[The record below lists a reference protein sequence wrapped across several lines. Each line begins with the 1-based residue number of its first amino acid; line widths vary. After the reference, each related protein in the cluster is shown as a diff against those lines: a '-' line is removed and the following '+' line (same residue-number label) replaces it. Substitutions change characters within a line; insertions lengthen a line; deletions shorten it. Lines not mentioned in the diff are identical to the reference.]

1 MGGSFLTAGF
11 WRTRAALL
19 SWRAADVSML
29 VLGVLGAAAILWF
42 GRGWDL
48 FFFDEWGTILYR
60 REGGLDA
67 FLAPSNGHLQAVVIA
82 IYRVLFAT
90 AGLEHFLPY
99 RLTMLAAHCGLVV
112 LVYLYARRRVQ
123 PEIAIVLSV
132 LVLVMGTGWEVVFWP
147 INLGYVF
154 PPAALVGYLLL
165 ADREGRGAV
174 AARTLLVAVAIASSA
189 LGLAVAAAV
198 GVEAVLRR
206 DRWRRILEPAVPVAL
221 WAAWYLLYRPGAS
234 TPAALREIP
243 GAAPRGDSVPAE
255 VNVPAVGDAFWGFVN
270 LAQAGVNGLLGVDP
284 GGAPWLVLVVGA
296 AGLAAFVRRPPIR
309 RRLIT
314 LTAAPL
320 AYWLSIAIAR
330 GGFLSETVPSHYN
343 YVSVV
348 FLVLIAAECLS
359 GIRLPRAAVPVIAAA
374 AVVILV
380 ANVRTFDDIGHD
392 AGNVFDTHR
401 VKLRLLN
408 DPALPPE
415 FAPDP
420 HGIPWVNSGTYREA
434 TKDLGYPA
442 GTAP

>member
-1 MGGSFLTAGF
+1 M
-11 WRTRAALL
+11 
-19 SWRAADVSML
+19 V

-67 FLAPSNGHLQAVVIA
+67 YFAPSNGHLQAVVIA

-112 LVYLYARRRVQ
+112 LVYLYARRRIQ
-123 PEIAIVLSV
+123 PELAVVLSV
-132 LVLVMGTGWEVVFWP
+132 LVLVMGTGWEVVFWT
-147 INLGYVF
+147 INLGYVI
-154 PPAALVGYLLL
+154 PPAALVAYLLL

-174 AARTLLVAVAIASSA
+174 AARTLLVAAAIASSA
-189 LGLAVAAAV
+189 VGLAVAAAV
-198 GVEAVLRR
+198 GVEALGRR

-221 WAAWYLLYRPGAS
+221 WGAWYLLYRPSAS

-243 GAAPRGDSVPAE
+243 GAAPEGDSVAE
-255 VNVPAVGDAFWGFVN
+255 EVALPGVVDAFWGFVN

-284 GGAPWLVLVVGA
+284 GRAPWLVLVVAA
-296 AGLAAFVRRPPIR
+296 AGVAAFVRRPPVR
-309 RRLIT
+309 RRLIA
-314 LTAAPL
+314 LTAAPV
-320 AYWLSIAIAR
+320 AYWVSIAVAR
-330 GGFLSETVPSHYN
+330 GGFESETVPSHYN

-348 FLVLIAAECLS
+348 FLVLIAAECVNGL
-359 GIRLPRAAVPVIAAA
+359 RLPRAAVPVLAAA

-380 ANVRTFDDIGHD
+380 ANVRTLDDVGR
-392 AGNVFDTHR
+392 GSGKVFDAHR
-401 VKLRLLN
+401 AKLRQLD
-408 DPALPPE
+408 DPKLPPE

-420 HGIPWVNSGTYREA
+420 HGLPWVRKAVYNEA
-434 TKDLGYPA
+434 TEDLGYPA